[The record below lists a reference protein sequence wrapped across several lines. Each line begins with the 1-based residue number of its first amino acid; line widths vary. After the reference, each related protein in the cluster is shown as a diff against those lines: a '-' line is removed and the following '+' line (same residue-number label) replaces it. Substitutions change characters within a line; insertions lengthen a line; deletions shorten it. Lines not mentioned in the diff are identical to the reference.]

1 MKKRGMGGLRETKE
15 KRRKIKKKQRKN
27 INRGKCT
34 KLTEKLKD
42 EKKII
47 VGKIVK
53 ISVQDENRKK
63 TFSKTVK
70 RMK

>member
-1 MKKRGMGGLRETKE
+1 MKKRGRGGGAARNKG
-15 KRRKIKKKQRKN
+15 KKIQKKKQRKN

-53 ISVQDENRKK
+53 MSVQDENRKI